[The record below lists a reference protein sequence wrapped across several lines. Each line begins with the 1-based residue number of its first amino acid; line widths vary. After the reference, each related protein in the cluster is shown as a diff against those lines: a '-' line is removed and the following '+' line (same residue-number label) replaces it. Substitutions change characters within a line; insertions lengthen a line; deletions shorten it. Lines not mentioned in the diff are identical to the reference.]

1 MEQLPLLIENPPFIM
16 APNIELTQSN
26 VKRIIEERK
35 KGSVYDCD
43 ICGKDLGTPYYLSIG
58 IPPSPLIID
67 TFQCKDPNYEKNTD
81 FKTTISQI
89 QSVAERFEI
98 DSRYQWIFSEQN
110 IISSITRV
118 CADCRQKYNW
128 GQWRGLEMPTVNIQR
143 ICFAV
148 EEYQR
153 LHTPFSAAKSNYE
166 RYVISL
172 PDRTNAGWQHFG
184 EVDLN
189 ANFGMNGF
197 DDEMR
202 ECLTVA
208 LIPGYRPT
216 ILKAL
221 PQEFR
226 ANFIQDKVRV
236 IPNDQELT
244 RWMKK
249 CINEYYDRFD
259 CDKDWSRIQFCKI
272 FINPKAGKF
281 PIYQDVIDEE
291 CTPRYKIV
299 VHYSVPKGDW
309 DVYDIPD
316 MGQFPEAYIQKK
328 LESLYSRTIRDKKTK
343 VLTR

>member
-1 MEQLPLLIENPPFIM
+1 LKQLPLLIENPPFVL

-43 ICGKDLGTPYYLSIG
+43 ICGKDLGTPYCVSIG
-58 IPPSPLIID
+58 IPPSPLIIN
-67 TFQCKDPNYEKNTD
+67 TFQRKSLNDEENMG
-81 FKTTISQI
+81 FKVTISQI
-89 QSVAERFEI
+89 QSVAKWSDIE
-98 DSRYQWIFSEQN
+98 SRYQWIFSEQN
-110 IISSITRV
+110 IMNSITRV
-118 CADCRQKYNW
+118 CVDCQQKYNW
-128 GQWRGLEMPTVNIQR
+128 GQWRGFEMPSINIQR

-153 LHTPFSAAKSNYE
+153 LHTPISVAKSEYE
-166 RYVISL
+166 RCVLSL
-172 PDRTNAGWQHFG
+172 PDRTNVCWQHFG

-208 LIPGYRPT
+208 LIPGYKPT

-226 ANFIQDKVRV
+226 AYFIQDKVKV

-249 CINEYYDRFD
+249 CINESYY
-259 CDKDWSRIQFCKI
+259 KDWFRIQFCKI
-272 FINPKAGKF
+272 FINPEAGKF

-316 MGQFPEAYIQKK
+316 MGQFPEAYIQKR

-343 VLTR
+343 VLTG

>member
-1 MEQLPLLIENPPFIM
+1 MEQLPLLIENPPFVL

-26 VKRIIEERK
+26 VKRLIEERK

-43 ICGKDLGTPYYLSIG
+43 ICGKDLGTPYYVSVG

-67 TFQCKDPNYEKNTD
+67 TFQRKSLNDEENMG
-81 FKTTISQI
+81 FKVTISQI
-89 QSVAERFEI
+89 QSVAKELDI

-110 IISSITRV
+110 IKSSITRV
-118 CADCRQKYNW
+118 CADCQQKYNW
-128 GQWRGLEMPTVNIQR
+128 GQWRGFEMSSINIQR

-153 LHTPFSAAKSNYE
+153 RHTPLDAAKSDYE
-166 RYVISL
+166 RYVLSL
-172 PDRTNAGWQHFG
+172 PDRTNVCLQHFG
-184 EVDLN
+184 DVELN
-189 ANFGMNGF
+189 QGLVYGF
-197 DDEMR
+197 EDKMR

-208 LIPGYRPT
+208 LIPGYKPMD
-216 ILKAL
+216 AL
-221 PQEFR
+221 SQEFR
-226 ANFIQDKVRV
+226 ANFIQDKDRA

-249 CINEYYDRFD
+249 CINESY
-259 CDKDWSRIQFCKI
+259 DKDWLRIQFCKI
-272 FINPKAGKF
+272 FVNPEAGKF

>member
-1 MEQLPLLIENPPFIM
+1 MEQLPLLIENPPFVM
-16 APNIELTQSN
+16 DPNIELTQSN

-35 KGSVYDCD
+35 KGSAYDCD
-43 ICGKDLGTPYYLSIG
+43 ICGKDLGTPYCVSIG

-67 TFQCKDPNYEKNTD
+67 TFQRKSLNDEENMG
-81 FKTTISQI
+81 FKVTISQI
-89 QSVAERFEI
+89 QSVAKELDI

-110 IISSITRV
+110 ITSSITRV
-118 CADCRQKYNW
+118 CVDCQQKYNW
-128 GQWRGLEMPTVNIQR
+128 GQWRGFEMSSINIQR

-153 LHTPFSAAKSNYE
+153 LHTPISAAKSDYE
-166 RYVISL
+166 RYVLSL
-172 PDRTNAGWQHFG
+172 PDRTNVCLQHFG
-184 EVDLN
+184 DVELN
-189 ANFGMNGF
+189 QGLVYGF
-197 DDEMR
+197 EDKMR

-208 LIPGYRPT
+208 LIPGYKPMD
-216 ILKAL
+216 AL
-221 PQEFR
+221 SQEFR
-226 ANFIQDKVRV
+226 ANFIQDKDRA

-249 CINEYYDRFD
+249 CINESY
-259 CDKDWSRIQFCKI
+259 DKDWFRIQFCKI
-272 FINPKAGKF
+272 FVNPKAGKF

-328 LESLYSRTIRDKKTK
+328 LESLYSRTIRDKKTT